1 MASKLSCGEE
11 SEKEE
16 PVHNDES
23 VRGPVAMKRGKQE
36 NCENKSRRDW
46 DMKEMDGFAS
56 DDGSGDESG
65 EEVWQEQRYP
75 SPAFLQQAL
84 LKIADFKKNNGAVS
98 GGAMGSSVA
107 ESGDVRG
114 KSHVSKQQLA
124 AQRKEKMLSW
134 REALKGDLVKK
145 GAKLEKKRIEIERKE
160 EKELEK
166 QEKTKFKFKNNKE
179 ERTDTLSNMASDAG
193 SFEEQM
199 LKKKS
204 RRRSGGEG
212 EGTSLEGNE
221 NAEEKK
227 GRRSGEEENCGGE
240 KMMASGEGV
249 TNLNVR
255 KLEQIATLKG
265 ILLSKG
271 ISKVAVSGLSKGE
284 KKRCPLPPSL
294 VAEVRS
300 AGLLFVKCSEIGVAI
315 ETANFY
321 LGRAY
326 GLHVVNASFLLDWE
340 ETQKLPNLD
349 NYVVVGSYL
358 KGGKVVPLKP
368 IKEKLM
374 FGEAF
379 RICSFKGNDYPVDL
393 IKELITR
400 MGGSLVDED
409 STDVKAYNIGSEF
422 IQGKEMFRPD
432 WVLDMVEVLEVL
444 VTWLRIEEMV
454 GVTTLEDRSMEVI
467 QTLRVKTLEVLQG
480 SGRFW

>member
-1 MASKLSCGEE
+1 MDSELSCGEE

-23 VRGPVAMKRGKQE
+23 VREPVAMKRGKQE
-36 NCENKSRRDW
+36 NCENKSRREW

-65 EEVWQEQRYP
+65 EEVWQEKRYP

-114 KSHVSKQQLA
+114 KGLVSKQQLA
-124 AQRKEKMLSW
+124 AQRKEKTMVSW
-134 REALKGDLVKK
+134 EEALKGDLVKK

-204 RRRSGGEG
+204 KRRSGGEG

-300 AGLLFVKCSEIGVAI
+300 AGLLFVKCSENGVAI
-315 ETANFY
+315 ETTNFY

-432 WVLDMVEVLEVL
+432 WVLDMVEQGRVLAKKRFL
-444 VTWLRIEEMV
+444 VELQEDDDEGIFSQVRRIN
-454 GVTTLEDRSMEVI
+454 L
-467 QTLRVKTLEVLQG
+467 
-480 SGRFW
+480 